1 MQTKLNPMTTE
12 YNIQAKVRLLVSWLC
27 LILLFVITGCKE
39 TTPSRSLSERE
50 FHYADRLSAL
60 SIDKTGYWIGGE
72 TGVIWHINGDE
83 RKRYYTGLDRIY
95 DVARD
100 PSHPNQIWI
109 ASRNAG
115 LQLWNI
121 AADTLLHQLTYDIPG
136 KGSRYSPYDIT
147 ITDKHLYVATSQ
159 GLFFMP
165 IGQPQQGL
173 TLLYPIK
180 ATSAT
185 QCCEPFLVNNLCP
198 IDDKWLFAATQAGV
212 ISINLRTQKTEL
224 RHKGEN
230 IRKVAFYDG
239 HLCILSDNQLT
250 IENINGADSK
260 HFPLPQSV
268 LSFYK
273 AGSTYYFIT
282 SSRILLSDNLERFV
296 SIPLRNNVPDNPH
309 RIAIADDGNGFS
321 ILLTKNALWHIPH
334 HLGIFNA
341 NPPVVAA
348 CRTGNDLI
356 YVNNQHEL
364 FRQKADELIAKKVYD
379 FEDDELPK
387 EMFADGEDIY
397 YYTANNQVYRLSIG
411 EQYLINQLFKRPQLL
426 AQPRTRI
433 TSMALL
439 SHENKLLLGVQDY
452 LLSVDCR
459 NGKTDTVKSMNNRY
473 ITAFYQSPESGKI
486 YISTLNHGVFVSK
499 GKQVERIAGTEH
511 MVFVNSLCTY
521 NSPRPRLLL
530 LTNHYLQIQGADS
543 IRTDGSNQIFCI
555 NDSIVYTI
563 PEMGIHKYKIKNNRL
578 YDCGSFFD
586 DIHFNAQAAFSLNN
600 TLYIGS
606 DLGVIQL
613 TPGKEETAKW
623 ITFDNKAPSLQ
634 LIGIILFTMMSI
646 IGIIL
651 FSYRRHKTL
660 TYKQLQLRKDDLRHR
675 LEALAGLKDR
685 LTENEQNTLEAIS
698 NEIETINISS
708 QSLRANNELFANL
721 SARIA
726 RLNRDTALQMVK
738 FLNEQIDRIHQ
749 YEVYECSQMI
759 HDSEEARS
767 TDNIEIIIEQCKKNE
782 VWLNHIQEIKERLD
796 KFYRSTEGTLVLSG
810 LNDGMRERLQH
821 IQEATK
827 HLTIAEVYPDFIVVK
842 EQYENIFTPKGL
854 KVICDYISA
863 SIVQLQ
869 RLKGYEEMA
878 ESLLNELQTI
888 EKDIDNRDRIVLL
901 RLLQTID
908 NLIRQIKYLNT
919 LQQLIEEYTTIHD
932 NIKKENEERR
942 MKKFHSKLFADIDS
956 ATRNITDQ
964 IAEISNKFFKSFAT
978 TDKEVCKEIFHFT
991 AANSQQVRVLIL
1003 LLAMPRVKRTLLP
1016 GMLGIYG
1023 NLNPVVSRLYHSKIG
1038 DNNAILTAYC
1048 KENPATIINYV
1059 LKLSE

>member
-1 MQTKLNPMTTE
+1 M
-12 YNIQAKVRLLVSWLC
+12 
-27 LILLFVITGCKE
+27 
-39 TTPSRSLSERE
+39 
-50 FHYADRLSAL
+50 
-60 SIDKTGYWIGGE
+60 
-72 TGVIWHINGDE
+72 
-83 RKRYYTGLDRIY
+83 
-95 DVARD
+95 
-100 PSHPNQIWI
+100 
-109 ASRNAG
+109 
-115 LQLWNI
+115 
-121 AADTLLHQLTYDIPG
+121 
-136 KGSRYSPYDIT
+136 
-147 ITDKHLYVATSQ
+147 
-159 GLFFMP
+159 
-165 IGQPQQGL
+165 
-173 TLLYPIK
+173 
-180 ATSAT
+180 
-185 QCCEPFLVNNLCP
+185 
-198 IDDKWLFAATQAGV
+198 
-212 ISINLRTQKTEL
+212 
-224 RHKGEN
+224 
-230 IRKVAFYDG
+230 
-239 HLCILSDNQLT
+239 
-250 IENINGADSK
+250 
-260 HFPLPQSV
+260 

-426 AQPRTRI
+426 TQPRTRI

-439 SHENKLLLGVQDY
+439 PHANKLLLGVQDY

-473 ITAFYQSPESGKI
+473 ITAFHQSPESGKI

-521 NSPRPRLLL
+521 NSPHPRLLL

-563 PEMGIHKYKIKNNRL
+563 PEMGIHKYKIKNNQL

-613 TPGKEETAKW
+613 TPGKEEAAKW
-623 ITFDNKAPSLQ
+623 VTFDNKAPSLQ

-660 TYKQLQLRKDDLRHR
+660 TYKQLQLSKDDLRHR
-675 LEALAGLKDR
+675 LEALASLKDR

-908 NLIRQIKYLNT
+908 NRITQIKYLNT

-956 ATRNITDQ
+956 ATRDVTD
-964 IAEISNKFFKSFAT
+964 
-978 TDKEVCKEIFHFT
+978 
-991 AANSQQVRVLIL
+991 
-1003 LLAMPRVKRTLLP
+1003 
-1016 GMLGIYG
+1016 
-1023 NLNPVVSRLYHSKIG
+1023 
-1038 DNNAILTAYC
+1038 
-1048 KENPATIINYV
+1048 
-1059 LKLSE
+1059 

>member
-1 MQTKLNPMTTE
+1 M
-12 YNIQAKVRLLVSWLC
+12 
-27 LILLFVITGCKE
+27 
-39 TTPSRSLSERE
+39 
-50 FHYADRLSAL
+50 
-60 SIDKTGYWIGGE
+60 
-72 TGVIWHINGDE
+72 
-83 RKRYYTGLDRIY
+83 
-95 DVARD
+95 
-100 PSHPNQIWI
+100 
-109 ASRNAG
+109 
-115 LQLWNI
+115 
-121 AADTLLHQLTYDIPG
+121 
-136 KGSRYSPYDIT
+136 
-147 ITDKHLYVATSQ
+147 
-159 GLFFMP
+159 
-165 IGQPQQGL
+165 
-173 TLLYPIK
+173 
-180 ATSAT
+180 
-185 QCCEPFLVNNLCP
+185 
-198 IDDKWLFAATQAGV
+198 LFAATQAGV
-212 ISINLRTQKTEL
+212 ISINLHTQKTEL

-309 RIAIADDGNGFS
+309 RIAIANDGNGFS
-321 ILLTKNALWHIPH
+321 ILLTKNALWRIPH

-426 AQPRTRI
+426 TQPRTRI

-439 SHENKLLLGVQDY
+439 AHANKLLLGVQDY

-473 ITAFYQSPESGKI
+473 ITAFHQSPESGKI

-613 TPGKEETAKW
+613 TPGKEEAAKW
-623 ITFDNKAPSLQ
+623 VTFDNKAPSLQ

-660 TYKQLQLRKDDLRHR
+660 TYRQLQLSKDDLRHR

-685 LTENEQNTLEAIS
+685 LTENEQNTLEAIN

-726 RLNRDTALQMVK
+726 RLNRDTAFQMVK
-738 FLNEQIDRIHQ
+738 FLNEQIERIKQ

-827 HLTIAEVYPDFIVVK
+827 HLTIAEVYPDFIVIK

-863 SIVQLQ
+863 SIAQLQ
-869 RLKGYEEMA
+869 RLKGYEEMV

-908 NLIRQIKYLNT
+908 NRITQIKYLNT

-956 ATRNITDQ
+956 ATRDVTDQ
-964 IAEISNKFFKSFAT
+964 IAHISEQFFISFAT
-978 TDKEVCKEIFHFT
+978 TDKEVCQEIFHFT
-991 AANSQQVRVLIL
+991 SVNSQQVRVLIL
-1003 LLAMPRVKRTLLP
+1003 LLAMPRMKRTLLP

-1038 DNNAILTAYC
+1038 DNKTLLDDYC
-1048 KENPATIINYV
+1048 KRNTSSIVNYIT
-1059 LKLSE
+1059 KLSE

>member
-1 MQTKLNPMTTE
+1 
-12 YNIQAKVRLLVSWLC
+12 
-27 LILLFVITGCKE
+27 
-39 TTPSRSLSERE
+39 
-50 FHYADRLSAL
+50 
-60 SIDKTGYWIGGE
+60 
-72 TGVIWHINGDE
+72 
-83 RKRYYTGLDRIY
+83 
-95 DVARD
+95 
-100 PSHPNQIWI
+100 
-109 ASRNAG
+109 
-115 LQLWNI
+115 
-121 AADTLLHQLTYDIPG
+121 
-136 KGSRYSPYDIT
+136 
-147 ITDKHLYVATSQ
+147 
-159 GLFFMP
+159 
-165 IGQPQQGL
+165 
-173 TLLYPIK
+173 
-180 ATSAT
+180 
-185 QCCEPFLVNNLCP
+185 LVNNLCP
-198 IDDKWLFAATQAGV
+198 VDDKWLFAATQAGV
-212 ISINLRTQKTEL
+212 ISINLHTQKTEL

-321 ILLTKNALWHIPH
+321 ILLTKNALWRIPH

-397 YYTANNQVYRLSIG
+397 YYTANNQVFRLNIG

-426 AQPRTRI
+426 TQPRTRI

-473 ITAFYQSPESGKI
+473 ITAFHQSQESGKI

-613 TPGKEETAKW
+613 TPGKEEAAKW
-623 ITFDNKAPSLQ
+623 VTFDNKAPSLQ

-660 TYKQLQLRKDDLRHR
+660 TYRQLQLSKDDLRHR

-854 KVICDYISA
+854 KVIRDYISA
-863 SIVQLQ
+863 SIAQLQ

-908 NLIRQIKYLNT
+908 NRITQIKYLNT

-956 ATRNITDQ
+956 ATRDVTDQ
-964 IAEISNKFFKSFAT
+964 IAQISEQFFISFAT
-978 TDKEVCKEIFHFT
+978 TDKEVCQEIFHFT
-991 AANSQQVRVLIL
+991 SVNSQQVRVLIL

-1038 DNNAILTAYC
+1038 DNKTLLDEYC
-1048 KENPATIINYV
+1048 KRNTSSIVNYII
-1059 LKLSE
+1059 KLSE

>member
-1 MQTKLNPMTTE
+1 M
-12 YNIQAKVRLLVSWLC
+12 
-27 LILLFVITGCKE
+27 
-39 TTPSRSLSERE
+39 
-50 FHYADRLSAL
+50 
-60 SIDKTGYWIGGE
+60 
-72 TGVIWHINGDE
+72 
-83 RKRYYTGLDRIY
+83 
-95 DVARD
+95 
-100 PSHPNQIWI
+100 
-109 ASRNAG
+109 
-115 LQLWNI
+115 
-121 AADTLLHQLTYDIPG
+121 
-136 KGSRYSPYDIT
+136 
-147 ITDKHLYVATSQ
+147 
-159 GLFFMP
+159 
-165 IGQPQQGL
+165 
-173 TLLYPIK
+173 
-180 ATSAT
+180 
-185 QCCEPFLVNNLCP
+185 
-198 IDDKWLFAATQAGV
+198 LFAATQAGV

-321 ILLTKNALWHIPH
+321 ILLTKNALWRIPH

-426 AQPRTRI
+426 TQPRTRI

-473 ITAFYQSPESGKI
+473 ITAFHQSPESGKI

-613 TPGKEETAKW
+613 TPGKEEAAKW

-660 TYKQLQLRKDDLRHR
+660 TYRQLQLSKDDLRHR
-675 LEALAGLKDR
+675 LEALSALKDR

-721 SARIA
+721 SAHIA
-726 RLNRDTALQMVK
+726 RLNRDTAFQMVK
-738 FLNEQIDRIHQ
+738 FLNEQIDRIQQ

-827 HLTIAEVYPDFIVVK
+827 HLTIAEVYPDFIVIK

-863 SIVQLQ
+863 CIVQLQ

-908 NLIRQIKYLNT
+908 NRITQIKYLNT

-956 ATRNITDQ
+956 ATRDVTDQ
-964 IAEISNKFFKSFAT
+964 IAHISEQFFISFAT
-978 TDKEVCKEIFHFT
+978 TDKEVCQEIFHFT
-991 AANSQQVRVLIL
+991 SVNSQQVRVLIL
-1003 LLAMPRVKRTLLP
+1003 LLAMPRMKRTLLP

-1038 DNNAILTAYC
+1038 DNKTLLDDYC
-1048 KENPATIINYV
+1048 KRNSSSIVNYIT
-1059 LKLSE
+1059 KLSE